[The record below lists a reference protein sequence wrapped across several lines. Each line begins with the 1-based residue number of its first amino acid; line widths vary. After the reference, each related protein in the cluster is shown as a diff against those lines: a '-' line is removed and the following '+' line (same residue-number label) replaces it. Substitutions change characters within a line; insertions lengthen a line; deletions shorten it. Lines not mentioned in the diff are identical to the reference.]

1 MANVSKTCSVPTATS
16 KTQFGFANLLSEM
29 HAFSVT
35 YSNFQSSNFSNVWI
49 SLDQEH
55 PVDEDLDYPD
65 HSSNSQSNLSK
76 QTNPMQPG
84 ILY

>member
-1 MANVSKTCSVPTATS
+1 MTQVESILSDWLEVSRVEKNRLTPNTT
-16 KTQFGFANLLSEM
+16 
-29 HAFSVT
+29 
-35 YSNFQSSNFSNVWI
+35 
-49 SLDQEH
+49 LDQEH

>member
-1 MANVSKTCSVPTATS
+1 MVRYAHFQCYDK
-16 KTQFGFANLLSEM
+16 
-29 HAFSVT
+29 
-35 YSNFQSSNFSNVWI
+35 FQSNNFSNVWI